1 MTMSR
6 TAVKISLLAVFFLTL
21 YFPVLKKM
29 FVDWGIDPNYSHGY
43 LVPFI
48 AVYMLWSRRQR
59 LAALEVKPSNWGL
72 LLVGIGLVQLVLSWV
87 GSEYFLQGTSIII
100 TLLGCVLY
108 LYGWKISW
116 QTAIPILYLIFM
128 VPLPAIIWNQIAFP
142 LKLYASSAAAR
153 LINALGYTVLRE
165 GNILTLP
172 NITLEVADACSGL
185 RSLTS
190 LLALSA
196 LLAYLAENSGLLKK
210 MIIFLSAVPIA
221 IVCNIFRLTAT
232 AVLARHFGTPV
243 AEGFIH
249 EFSGIVVFVL
259 GLAMLAGVYIL
270 INRKRKI

>member
-1 MTMSR
+1 
-6 TAVKISLLAVFFLTL
+6 
-21 YFPVLKKM
+21 
-29 FVDWGIDPNYSHGY
+29 
-43 LVPFI
+43 
-48 AVYMLWSRRQR
+48 
-59 LAALEVKPSNWGL
+59 
-72 LLVGIGLVQLVLSWV
+72 VLSWV
-87 GSEYFLQGTSIII
+87 GSEYFLQGTSIIV
-100 TLLGCVLY
+100 TLLGCILY

-116 QTAIPILYLIFM
+116 RTAIPILYLLFM
-128 VPLPAIIWNQIAFP
+128 IPLPAIIWNQIAFP
-142 LKLYASSAAAR
+142 LKLYASSAAAMM
-153 LINALGYTVLRE
+153 INTLGYTVLRE

-196 LLAYLAENSGLLKK
+196 LLAYLADHGWLKK

-232 AVLARHFGTPV
+232 AVLARHFGAAV

-259 GLAMLAGVYIL
+259 GLIMLAGVRGL
-270 INRKRKI
+270 MNLLPCATCQK